1 MTATRRWPAAVLVGA
16 LAAAFVAGVLT
27 GRAPLFVRPWFTP
40 VMATT
45 GLVLAGVALRA
56 GQRVRAEIAALV
68 LVPVVVALA
77 LPAGVVGRAASTT
90 ASASDIGARLG
101 DGDNPVLAGR
111 RPDVTLL
118 DIVLAERKVGG
129 VYLAGRPVVVEAMVG
144 PGPVLTRSVMVCCAA
159 DARPVS
165 VPVRGAA
172 VPAVSTWVRV
182 RGRLAAEGNRL
193 VVQADR
199 VERIGTP
206 SRPLL

>member
-1 MTATRRWPAAVLVGA
+1 V
-16 LAAAFVAGVLT
+16 
-27 GRAPLFVRPWFTP
+27 
-40 VMATT
+40 
-45 GLVLAGVALRA
+45 
-56 GQRVRAEIAALV
+56 V
-68 LVPVVVALA
+68 LVPVAVAVA
-77 LPAGVVGRAASTT
+77 LPAGVVGRAAGS
-90 ASASDIGARLG
+90 SATPADIGSRLG
-101 DGDNPVLAGR
+101 DGDNPVIAGR

-129 VYLAGRPVVVEAMVG
+129 VYLAGRQVVVEAMVG

-172 VPAVSTWVRV
+172 TPPAGTWVRV
-182 RGRLAAEGNRL
+182 RGRLGADGNHL
-193 VVQADR
+193 VLRADR